1 MVKMFV
7 SKETALARKAICETC
22 PAKSGF
28 LCSDCGC
35 IIAAKV
41 RVNTSKCPQ
50 GKWSD
55 GEAVLSQPWDVEEI
69 LANSPVKEQPPC
81 CGEPNA

>member
-1 MVKMFV
+1 MVIFV
-7 SKETALARKAICETC
+7 SKEDALARRAICETC
-22 PAKSGF
+22 PAKSGI

-50 GKWSD
+50 GKWGD
-55 GEAVLSQPWDVEEI
+55 APEVLEQPWDVEDI
-69 LANSPVKEQPPC
+69 K
-81 CGEPNA
+81 

>member
-1 MVKMFV
+1 MVIFV
-7 SKETALARKAICETC
+7 SKEDALARKAICETC

-50 GKWSD
+50 NKWGDAS
-55 GEAVLSQPWDVEEI
+55 EVLDQPWDVEA
-69 LANSPVKEQPPC
+69 LKS
-81 CGEPNA
+81 GETK